1 MYCKHCGREIDDN
14 SSFCKFCG
22 KPQNSITEPIT
33 ETESILESETSIDT
47 ESVVEKESVTSICEY
62 VEEESEIATIDD
74 ESKEKDNQES
84 SSFSF
89 SDYLLRKMGI
99 ICVIICLIII
109 LFGILT
115 AIKQLSLEYVGNS
128 LYFWNAI
135 GVLIGIAAFYLLR
148 HVKRKK
154 RTFKFKEHFE
164 SIAFTVVV
172 ICIIIVSIVGRII
185 ISRKE
190 TKAPVENTIDM
201 KALKLSQDNHKL
213 KEIVQKTN
221 LVLPDIVD
229 EYTTWTNIRIEGNV
243 VICTYKMDDATF
255 DIYGI
260 DVVEY
265 KKEIEENMASLQ
277 DKQFLKLCADTNKEI
292 KFRIVSQWDASKSFE
307 ILFGKLE
314 VGDLANR

>member
-99 ICVIICLIII
+99 ICGIICLIII

-128 LYFWNAI
+128 LYF
-135 GVLIGIAAFYLLR
+135 
-148 HVKRKK
+148 
-154 RTFKFKEHFE
+154 
-164 SIAFTVVV
+164 
-172 ICIIIVSIVGRII
+172 
-185 ISRKE
+185 
-190 TKAPVENTIDM
+190 
-201 KALKLSQDNHKL
+201 
-213 KEIVQKTN
+213 
-221 LVLPDIVD
+221 
-229 EYTTWTNIRIEGNV
+229 
-243 VICTYKMDDATF
+243 
-255 DIYGI
+255 
-260 DVVEY
+260 
-265 KKEIEENMASLQ
+265 
-277 DKQFLKLCADTNKEI
+277 
-292 KFRIVSQWDASKSFE
+292 
-307 ILFGKLE
+307 
-314 VGDLANR
+314 